1 MRDVVLPPISAAP
14 DEVARR
20 LFKQGDLFAERSTAS
35 PQAVRAIEDDG
46 FPFEVIS
53 EIAQAESWRKEI
65 NRPLSHV
72 HKWWAQR
79 LGSVFRAIVIGVF
92 SPSGT
97 PVMDRFYKPTRI
109 DGKIVLD
116 PFMGS
121 GTTLTETVK
130 LGGRAVGRDINP
142 VAAFL
147 VRTAL
152 SQHNRK
158 AIEEEY
164 RKIER
169 NVADEIGQ
177 YYRCMDGDGSTA
189 TVLYYFWVKV
199 VECPKCLS
207 DVDLFGNYVF
217 ARHAYAS
224 RHPKAQV
231 ICPTCGEINEARY
244 DAMEVTCR
252 DCGSTFDPQ
261 VGAAR
266 GQKATCPC
274 CSEVFSIS
282 REVKK
287 SSEPPRHRLYAKLV
301 LTDGGEKQYRRI
313 KPDDLALY
321 DRASEELL
329 KRKNLIPS
337 VQIDPG
343 YNTNQA
349 IGYNYDRWDKMFN
362 ERQLLCL
369 SILSERIAFI
379 EEEEV
384 RDLFAC
390 LFSGTL
396 EFNNQFTSFKGEGTG
411 AVRHMFAHH
420 VLKPER
426 VPLEANPWG
435 TPKSSGAFS
444 TLYRSRITRAL
455 DYAADPFEL
464 AVVEGKSKKVYGLSD
479 PMGFRVAT
487 NSDEFVNGAT
497 VYVGCGDS
505 GSTDLPDG
513 SVDAVVT
520 DPPFFDN
527 VHYSELADFFQ
538 VWLRE
543 ITAETAETTRHPN
556 EVQHGDPVEFATR
569 LRRIWKECHRVLKDE
584 GLLVFTYHHSRP
596 DGWSAVLE
604 SLVEAD
610 FVITATQPIKAEMSV
625 AMPKNQAKE
634 PIDLD
639 IIIVC
644 RKGMAAR
651 DLPRLDWREAATKQ
665 VERFQAASRRLSRN
679 DVLVIVMSQ
688 LIRWASR
695 NTSSVISTYEQMSSE
710 ADLLIAHL
718 HAKQKD

>member
-1 MRDVVLPPISAAP
+1 MRKVVLPPISAAP
-14 DEVARR
+14 DEIARR
-20 LFKQGDLFAERSTAS
+20 LFSQGDLFVEQSTAS
-35 PQAVRAIEDDG
+35 ALAARAIEDDD
-46 FPFEVIS
+46 FPFEAIS

-97 PVMDRFYKPTRI
+97 PVMDRFYEPTRI
-109 DGKIVLD
+109 GGKIVLD

-130 LGGRAVGRDINP
+130 LGGRAIGRDINR

-152 SQHNRK
+152 SRHDRK
-158 AIEEEY
+158 AIEDEY
-164 RKIER
+164 KKIER
-169 NVADEIGQ
+169 DVADEIGQ
-177 YYRCMDGDGSTA
+177 YYRSMDGNGSTE

-199 VECPKCLS
+199 VECPKCMS

-231 ICPTCGEINEARY
+231 VCPTCGEINEARY
-244 DAMEVTCR
+244 DATEVTCR

-261 VGAAR
+261 VGPAK

-282 REVKK
+282 KEVKN
-287 SSEPPRHRLYAKLV
+287 SSEPPHHRLYAKLV
-301 LTDGGEKQYRRI
+301 LTDDGEKHYRRI
-313 KPDDLALY
+313 TPDDLALY
-321 DRASEELL
+321 VRAGEDLM
-329 KRKNLIPS
+329 KRQHLIPS
-337 VQIDPG
+337 VDIEPG

-369 SILSERIAFI
+369 SILADRIAAI
-379 EEEEV
+379 ENEEV

-396 EFNNQFTSFKGEGTG
+396 EFNNKFTSYKGEGTG

-444 TLYRSRITRAL
+444 TLYRSRIKRAL
-455 DYAADPFEL
+455 DYADDPFEL
-464 AVVEGKSKKVYGLSD
+464 GIVEGKSKKVYGLSE
-479 PMGFRVAT
+479 PMGFHVAA
-487 NSDEFVNGAT
+487 NADEFANGST
-497 VYVGCGDS
+497 VYVSCGDS

-543 ITAETAETTRHPN
+543 ITAETAATTRHPD
-556 EVQHGDPVEFATR
+556 EVQHGDPVEFAIR
-569 LRRIWKECHRVLKDE
+569 LGRIWKECHRVLKDD

-596 DGWSAVLE
+596 DGWSAVLK

-610 FVITATQPIKAEMSV
+610 FVITATQPVKAEMSV

-639 IIIVC
+639 IIMVC
-644 RKGMAAR
+644 RKAAVAR
-651 DLPRLDWREAATKQ
+651 DLPCLDWREAATKQ
-665 VERFQAASRRLSRN
+665 VGRFRDASRRLSRN
-679 DVLVIVMSQ
+679 DILVIVMSL

-695 NTSSVISTYEQMSSE
+695 NKSSAKSTYEQMSTE
-710 ADLLIAHL
+710 ADLLVAHL
-718 HAKQKD
+718 HGKQKD